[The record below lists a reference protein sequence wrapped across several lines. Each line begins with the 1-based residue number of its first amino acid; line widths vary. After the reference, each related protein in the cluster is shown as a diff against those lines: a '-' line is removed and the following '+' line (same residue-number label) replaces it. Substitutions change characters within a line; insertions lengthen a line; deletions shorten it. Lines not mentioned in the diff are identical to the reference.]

1 MDYASILMSESVHIS
16 DKKQFNVKIGKLKS
30 NGPDHMQ
37 CVFDFDATISKATH
51 RGKKVLYGLVY
62 SFE

>member
-16 DKKQFNVKIGKLKS
+16 DQKQFNAKIEKLKS
-30 NGPDHMQ
+30 NGPNHMQ